1 MRTAEAD
8 ILIIPGWS
16 SSGEDHWQTRWE
28 RSLKTARRVEQDDW
42 LRPDR
47 AAWIGAIER
56 AIAGCER
63 PVVLV
68 GHSLG
73 VIAAVHA
80 LVGGKANGVRGA
92 FLVAPADI
100 DRARDWPVTQGHT
113 LDPTEGG
120 FAPIPHKPLP
130 CPSALV
136 ASANDPY
143 CSLGRAQGFAAAWGS
158 HLMEAG
164 EVGHINAASGHG
176 PWPDGLM
183 HFGWFMRK
191 LSAAKDA
198 D

>member
-42 LRPDR
+42 LHPDR
-47 AAWIGAIER
+47 EAWVSNIEK
-56 AIAGCER
+56 AIAACGR
-63 PVVLV
+63 PVILV

-80 LVGGKANGVRGA
+80 LTGGKAHGVKGA
-92 FLVAPADI
+92 FLVAPADVEH
-100 DRARDWPVTQGHT
+100 AHEWPVTQGQT
-113 LDPTEGG
+113 LDPSATG
-120 FAPIPHKPLP
+120 FEPIPHRPLP
-130 CPSALV
+130 CPSALI

-143 CSLGRAQGFAAAWGS
+143 CRLLRAQGFAKAWGS
-158 HLMEAG
+158 HLFEAG
-164 EVGHINAASGHG
+164 DVGHINAASGHG

-183 HFGWFMRK
+183 QFGWFMRK
-191 LSAAKDA
+191 LSDKASA